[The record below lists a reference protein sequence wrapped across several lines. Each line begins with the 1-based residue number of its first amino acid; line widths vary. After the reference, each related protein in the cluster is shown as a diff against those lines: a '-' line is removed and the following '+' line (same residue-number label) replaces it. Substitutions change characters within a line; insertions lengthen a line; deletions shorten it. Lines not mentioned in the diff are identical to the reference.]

1 VGRHEETASSKKDE
15 PTLEGLVA
23 SHKVD
28 AWILCLPEKEKSP
41 DPAFL
46 RIDWR
51 LRGAI
56 TRALDTGAVSRASGD
71 VSLLPITRTVSDQ
84 DRQTFKI
91 LALGVKSR
99 DSITNQE
106 VSQLLRNIEGLRL
119 KCIGLSASDFGW
131 AKADVKKHLSGLK
144 GVELCVTE

>member
-1 VGRHEETASSKKDE
+1 MGRHEETASLKKE
-15 PTLEGLVA
+15 ELTLEGLVA
-23 SHKVD
+23 SHRVD
-28 AWILCLPEKEKSP
+28 AWLLCLPEKEKSP

-56 TRALDTGAVSRASGD
+56 TRALSTQSLSRSSGE
-71 VSLLPITRTVSDQ
+71 VSLLPITRAVSDQ
-84 DRQTFKI
+84 AHQTFKI
-91 LALGVKSR
+91 LTLGVKSR

-106 VSQLLRNIEGLRL
+106 VSHLLRNIEGLGL
-119 KCIGLSASDFGW
+119 KCVGLSASDFGW
-131 AKADVKKHLSGLK
+131 TKSDVKKHLAGLK